1 MSSYKIQK
9 FIKELLNSFRQI
21 LPTDMME
28 VLLFITVLI
37 LFIVLINLTHST
49 SIFRR
54 IKETSRCYRNNKDNS
69 VLEGIFKLKAYAN
82 NGDNIFDITYDTSS
96 NSYII
101 DQKCEQGKVLNKVLV
116 KVYDMKRQ
124 QPETLEKIF
133 MCNKDYNLLINKPY
147 YKGDLGLVRFM
158 ELDDTTFFD
167 DRRVEQLVD

>member
-9 FIKELLNSFRQI
+9 FIKDLLNSFRQL

-28 VLLFITVLI
+28 VFLFITVLI
-37 LFIVLINLTHST
+37 LFIVIINLTHNT

-133 MCNKDYNLLINKPY
+133 MCSKDYNLLINKPY

>member
-9 FIKELLNSFRQI
+9 FIKDLLNSFRQI

-37 LFIVLINLTHST
+37 LFIVLINLTHNT
-49 SIFRR
+49 SVFRR

-133 MCNKDYNLLINKPY
+133 MCNKDYNLSINKPY

-167 DRRVEQLVD
+167 DRRVEQLVN

>member
-37 LFIVLINLTHST
+37 LFIVLINLTHNT
-49 SIFRR
+49 SVFRR

-101 DQKCEQGKVLNKVLV
+101 DQKCEQGKVLNKVLI

-133 MCNKDYNLLINKPY
+133 MCSKDYNLLINKPY

>member
-9 FIKELLNSFRQI
+9 FIKDLLNSFRQL

-28 VLLFITVLI
+28 VFLFITVLI
-37 LFIVLINLTHST
+37 LFIVIINLTHNT

-54 IKETSRCYRNNKDNS
+54 IKETSRCYRYNKDKS

-133 MCNKDYNLLINKPY
+133 MCNKDYNLSINKPY

-167 DRRVEQLVD
+167 DRRVEQLVN

>member
-9 FIKELLNSFRQI
+9 FIKDLLNSFRQL

-28 VLLFITVLI
+28 VFLFITVLI
-37 LFIVLINLTHST
+37 LFIVLINLTHNT
-49 SIFRR
+49 SVFRR

-101 DQKCEQGKVLNKVLV
+101 DQKCEQGKVLNKVLI

-133 MCNKDYNLLINKPY
+133 MCSKDYNLLINKPY